1 MKSKLEV
8 VILTAFPK
16 IFDSYLGE
24 SLFKRAIEKKILKFK
39 IVNLRDFATGKHK
52 KIDDRPFGGGP
63 GMVLMFEPIY
73 KALKQISNIK
83 FPISKR
89 KKSKTR
95 IILFSTR
102 GKKLD
107 AAMAKRL
114 SKYER
119 LILISGRYEGVDER
133 AAEALADEEVS
144 IGDFVLSGGE
154 LPALVLSE
162 SVARFLPGFLG
173 KLESLEELKGSYPV
187 YTRPEEFK
195 LGKKKLKVPQ
205 VLLSGDHK
213 KIEEW
218 RRGVL

>member
-1 MKSKLEV
+1 MKNKLEV

-16 IFDSYLGE
+16 IFDSYLNE

-63 GMVLMFEPIY
+63 GMVLMVEPIA
-73 KALKQISNIK
+73 KALKSLGAKN
-83 FPISKR
+83 
-89 KKSKTR
+89 KTR
-95 IILFSTR
+95 TILFSTR

-114 SKYER
+114 SKYDR

-133 AAEALADEEVS
+133 VAEALADEEVS

-218 RRGVL
+218 RS

>member
-1 MKSKLEV
+1 MKTKEI

-16 IFDSYLGE
+16 IFDSYLNE
-24 SLFKRAIEKKILKFK
+24 SLFKRAIAKKILKFK
-39 IVNLRDFATGKHK
+39 MVDLRDFATGKHK

-63 GMVLMFEPIY
+63 GMVLMFEPIF
-73 KALKQISNIK
+73 KALKSIK
-83 FPISKR
+83 GSK
-89 KKSKTR
+89 KTR
-95 IILFSTR
+95 TILFSTR

-114 SKYER
+114 SKYEK

-133 AAEALADEEVS
+133 VAEALADEEVS

-195 LGKKKLKVPQ
+195 LGKKKLKVPK
-205 VLLSGDHK
+205 VLLSGNHK
-213 KIEEW
+213 DIEEW
-218 RRGVL
+218 RKSK

>member
-1 MKSKLEV
+1 MKDNRKLEI

-24 SLFKRAIEKKILKFK
+24 SLFKRAIAKKILNFK
-39 IVNLRDFATGKHK
+39 MINLRDYAEGKHK
-52 KIDDRPFGGGP
+52 KIDEKPFGGGP
-63 GMVLMFEPIY
+63 GMVLMFGPICR
-73 KALKQISNIK
+73 ALKH
-83 FPISKR
+83 ISKKR
-89 KKSKTR
+89 KSKDR
-95 IILFSTR
+95 VILFSTR

-107 AAMAKRL
+107 AAAAKRL
-114 SKYER
+114 SKYDR

-133 AAEALADEEVS
+133 VAEALADEEIS

-173 KLESLEELKGSYPV
+173 KQESLEEIKGSYPV
-187 YTRPEEFK
+187 YTRPEEFRF
-195 LGKKKLKVPQ
+195 GKKKLKVPE

-213 KIEEW
+213 KIKAW
-218 RRGVL
+218 RRGEAV

>member
-1 MKSKLEV
+1 MKTKEI

-16 IFDSYLGE
+16 IFDSYLNE
-24 SLFKRAIEKKILKFK
+24 SLFKRAIAKKILKFK
-39 IVNLRDFATGKHK
+39 MMDLRDFATGKHK

-73 KALKQISNIK
+73 KALKSLSSKSKLQISNK
-83 FPISKR
+83 
-89 KKSKTR
+89 KTR
-95 IILFSTR
+95 TILFSTR

-133 AAEALADEEVS
+133 VAEALADEEVS

-218 RRGVL
+218 RNK